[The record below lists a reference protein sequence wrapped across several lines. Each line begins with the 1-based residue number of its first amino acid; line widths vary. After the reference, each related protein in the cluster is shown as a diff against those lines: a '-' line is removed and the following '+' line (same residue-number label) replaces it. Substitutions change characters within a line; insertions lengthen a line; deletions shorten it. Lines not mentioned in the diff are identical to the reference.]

1 MEPDGALDPAALP
14 SFEAET
20 GPCSDVGHMLV
31 AACHRQET
39 QRVPVEERQWAQP
52 QKVWW
57 QRRQRRRQA

>member
-1 MEPDGALDPAALP
+1 MPPPDGALDPAALP

-39 QRVPVEERQWAQP
+39 H
-52 QKVWW
+52 
-57 QRRQRRRQA
+57 